1 MFQVIPALQLCGR
14 WIAKLQVP
22 KARTGAVHIGQHETE
37 SVGQTWQQ
45 HLDLFDLFTW
55 ANIQISCTKDCHQWH
70 LVPPEYPEFEI
81 SVGIQPSGERKNGAA
96 CHCELLVDA
105 GLCANFRVP
114 GVALQH
120 HSFTSLC
127 REPDFVGFTGCV
139 RPEFCGRKLASAV
152 WADGMIMCYP

>member
-45 HLDLFDLFTW
+45 HLDLFVLFTW

-81 SVGIQPSGERKNGAA
+81 SVAAERRKKKWGRLPLEHSFCGCWASG
-96 CHCELLVDA
+96 
-105 GLCANFRVP
+105 ANFRVP